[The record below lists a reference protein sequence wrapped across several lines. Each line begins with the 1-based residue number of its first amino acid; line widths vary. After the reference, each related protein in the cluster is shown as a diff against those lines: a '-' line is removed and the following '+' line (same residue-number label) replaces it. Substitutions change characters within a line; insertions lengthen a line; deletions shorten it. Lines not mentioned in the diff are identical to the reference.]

1 MSRAS
6 VVAGSSV
13 RRPRRLVLDTRPLA
27 IRPYRR
33 LWASTIVTAVGSQLT
48 VVAIPVQ
55 LYTITGSSAYVG
67 LAGLS
72 GLVALI
78 VFGLWGGAIAD
89 VVDRRRMLLVTTSG
103 IALTS
108 TLLWAQAAAR
118 LDSVAVLL
126 VLVAVQRAL
135 FGASAA
141 AGGAAIPRLVPTGL
155 LAAANALGSTIVGS
169 ARSRGRC
176 WRAPCCRRWGS
187 PRCI

>member
-1 MSRAS
+1 

-48 VVAIPVQ
+48 VVTIPVQ

-78 VFGLWGGAIAD
+78 AFGLRGGAIAD
-89 VVDRRRMLLVTTSG
+89 VVDRRRMLLVTT
-103 IALTS
+103 
-108 TLLWAQAAAR
+108 
-118 LDSVAVLL
+118 VLR
-126 VLVAVQRAL
+126 QYR
-135 FGASAA
+135 
-141 AGGAAIPRLVPTGL
+141 GAASDTTDDPTEDL
-155 LAAANALGSTIVGS
+155 DTVEPF
-169 ARSRGRC
+169 SRC
-176 WRAPCCRRWGS
+176 
-187 PRCI
+187 